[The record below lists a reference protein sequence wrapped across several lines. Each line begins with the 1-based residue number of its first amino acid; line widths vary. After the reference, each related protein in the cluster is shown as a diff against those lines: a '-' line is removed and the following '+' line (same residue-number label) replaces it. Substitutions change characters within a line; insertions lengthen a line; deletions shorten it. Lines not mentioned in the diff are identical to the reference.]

1 MTGSSVIEDTQSMEV
16 AKKARHYVSKQFQH
30 TSQWTLAD
38 FLESGEWQKHMK
50 QNKSLVP
57 QKTRC
62 LD

>member
-1 MTGSSVIEDTQSMEV
+1 MEV